1 MTSDTVLAVL
11 RANRDRLV
19 ALGVVHAGV
28 FGSTARGEAGPDSDV
43 DVLVVLAPDERR
55 TIFDLVEIEHTITE
69 VVPGPVDV
77 AVSDQLKPAFKARV
91 LADALMAF

>member
-1 MTSDTVLAVL
+1 MTRDAAIEALRSQRVRLAK
-11 RANRDRLV
+11 
-19 ALGVVHAGV
+19 LGVLHAGV

-43 DVLVVLAPDERR
+43 DVLVVLAPDDKR
-55 TIFDLVEIEHTITE
+55 TVYDIVEIEHTIAE

-77 AVSDQLKPAFKARV
+77 AISDHLKPAIKGRV